1 MENYLPEN
9 NLQLAEMKVSDLLKL
24 VNSDCSVNIS
34 FSKTHTLQNQ
44 ESQAKQNYPKQ
55 KRNRI
60 KKKRTDF
67 ANQQYLMFVA
77 LENYV
82 KATNSFAVNRE
93 NLIDIFKIKNKD
105 LDVALTRLRKQYKE
119 IFDTRINLIRYDHF
133 NELYIIHNAWDL
145 KPNNY

>member
-1 MENYLPEN
+1 
-9 NLQLAEMKVSDLLKL
+9 
-24 VNSDCSVNIS
+24 
-34 FSKTHTLQNQ
+34 
-44 ESQAKQNYPKQ
+44 
-55 KRNRI
+55 
-60 KKKRTDF
+60 
-67 ANQQYLMFVA
+67 MFVA

-82 KATNSFAVNRE
+82 KATNSFAVDRE

>member
-9 NLQLAEMKVSDLLKL
+9 NLQLSEMKVSDLLKL

-82 KATNSFAVNRE
+82 KANNSFASFPDIQSGFSQSTCLPANRRF
-93 NLIDIFKIKNKD
+93 L
-105 LDVALTRLRKQYKE
+105 VYS
-119 IFDTRINLIRYDHF
+119 
-133 NELYIIHNAWDL
+133 
-145 KPNNY
+145 